1 MDLRF
6 LSPSKTNKPALL
18 LLRDWDAL
26 PVVADAGP
34 LTDAAR
40 GALVNATPQI
50 FNYL

>member
-6 LSPSKTNKPALL
+6 LSPSKTNRPALL
-18 LLRDWDAL
+18 KLRDRDAL

-34 LTDAAR
+34 LTDAA
-40 GALVNATPQI
+40 GGVLVNAAPQI